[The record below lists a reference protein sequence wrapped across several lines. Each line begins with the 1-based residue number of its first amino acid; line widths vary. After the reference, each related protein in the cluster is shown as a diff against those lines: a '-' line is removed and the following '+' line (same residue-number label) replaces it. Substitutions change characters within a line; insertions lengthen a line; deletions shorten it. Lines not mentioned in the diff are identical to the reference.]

1 MLEIIFVILSIIATT
16 LSAIFWIPYNGFI
29 YILYYAL
36 LFIGY
41 YIIAFLIFAI
51 FFGLLGRTISLKKEY
66 KKVNR
71 FYRFLMEAVMGFVIR
86 AMHVK
91 IHVTGKELI
100 PNEPFLLVQNHRHG
114 LDPIMTVHCFRKHK
128 IAFITKKENLK
139 APFAGR
145 YMHRSCYLAL
155 DREDPVQALGII
167 KEACR
172 LIKEENLSIG
182 VFPEG
187 TRNKTTEPL
196 LEFKDG
202 CLKIAL
208 RAKCPIVVT
217 VLKNSRAIGK
227 RPHLHPLH
235 VDLKVIK
242 IIPYEEYKGM
252 KTVEIGNMIKELML
266 EELKK

>member
-1 MLEIIFVILSIIATT
+1 MLEIIFVILSIAATA
-16 LSAIFWIPYNGFI
+16 LSAVFWIPYNGFI
-29 YILYYAL
+29 YILYYFL

-41 YIIAFLIFAI
+41 YIVAFLIFAI
-51 FFGLLGRTISLKKEY
+51 LFGLLGRTVSLKKEY

-71 FYRFLMEAVMGFVIR
+71 FFRFLMEAVMGFVIR

-91 IHVTGKELI
+91 VHVSGRELL
-100 PNEPFLLVQNHRHG
+100 PDEPFFLVQNHRHG

-128 IAFITKKENLK
+128 IAFVTKKENLR

-155 DREDPVQALGII
+155 DRDDPVQALGVI
-167 KEACR
+167 KEAVR
-172 LIKEENLSIG
+172 LIHEEKLSIG
-182 VFPEG
+182 IFPEG

-196 LEFKDG
+196 LDFKDG

-208 RAKCPIVVT
+208 RAKCPLVVT

-227 RPHLHPLH
+227 RPHLRPLH

-242 IIPYEEYKGM
+242 VIPYEEYKGM
-252 KTVEIGNMIKELML
+252 KTTELGNIIKELML

>member
-1 MLEIIFVILSIIATT
+1 
-16 LSAIFWIPYNGFI
+16 
-29 YILYYAL
+29 
-36 LFIGY
+36 
-41 YIIAFLIFAI
+41 
-51 FFGLLGRTISLKKEY
+51 
-66 KKVNR
+66 
-71 FYRFLMEAVMGFVIR
+71 
-86 AMHVK
+86 
-91 IHVTGKELI
+91 
-100 PNEPFLLVQNHRHG
+100 
-114 LDPIMTVHCFRKHK
+114 
-128 IAFITKKENLK
+128 
-139 APFAGR
+139 
-145 YMHRSCYLAL
+145 MHRSCYLAL

-227 RPHLHPLH
+227 RPHLRPLH

-266 EELKK
+266 EELKNRSQ